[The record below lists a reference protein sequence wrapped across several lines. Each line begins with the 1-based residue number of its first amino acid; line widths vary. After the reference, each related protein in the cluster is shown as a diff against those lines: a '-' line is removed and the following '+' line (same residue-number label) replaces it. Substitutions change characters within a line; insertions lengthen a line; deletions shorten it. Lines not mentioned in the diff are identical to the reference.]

1 MKSNIVKFKRK
12 AAPIQNNQ
20 LTPDYQTFLFSVFVV
35 TECFA
40 ELLPK
45 LVPFET
51 ADQSTIDFYHK
62 YLSVIR
68 NFTAQ

>member
-1 MKSNIVKFKRK
+1 MKSNIIQFKRK
-12 AAPIQNNQ
+12 ASPSTQAQI
-20 LTPDYQTFLFSVFVV
+20 DYQEFLFSVFAV

-40 ELLPK
+40 EILPK

-62 YLSVIR
+62 HLSVIR

>member
-1 MKSNIVKFKRK
+1 MKSNIVKFERK
-12 AAPIQNNQ
+12 SAPIQNSQ

-45 LVPFET
+45 LVPFDT
-51 ADQSTIDFYHK
+51 AEQSTIDFYYRH
-62 YLSVIR
+62 LSVIR
-68 NFTAQ
+68 DYQTQ